1 MFAYAR
7 AAVVHFPGS
16 LPFGVPVMWMTSWDY
31 VPAQCLGALVLPL
44 VFPDGRLL
52 SRRWRVALWAA
63 VAFVP
68 LSMAGNAFVPQSMGG
83 WFGDRPNPYAVQGP
97 LFGIILRLGEA
108 CSLAAAAAAF
118 ASVALRWR
126 RAGHVVRQQLKCFLA
141 TVSFLFASA
150 VIGQAFPDA
159 LMLGLVAG
167 AVAGLL
173 MAVAI
178 GLAVLRYRLYE
189 IDVLISRAA
198 VAAAGGLSGDRPGLS
213 APVLAAVIVAGLLL
227 PVRGRFQRRVDRL
240 FFGDRGAPY
249 AAMARLG
256 RRVEEA
262 TTAEPLLSTVVTV
275 VAGSLRLPYAA
286 VELRVG
292 DGWVP
297 AAAWGRAR
305 PKSRP
310 SP

>member
-1 MFAYAR
+1 M
-7 AAVVHFPGS
+7 
-16 LPFGVPVMWMTSWDY
+16 
-31 VPAQCLGALVLPL
+31 
-44 VFPDGRLL
+44 
-52 SRRWRVALWAA
+52 
-63 VAFVP
+63 
-68 LSMAGNAFVPQSMGG
+68 
-83 WFGDRPNPYAVQGP
+83 
-97 LFGIILRLGEA
+97 
-108 CSLAAAAAAF
+108 
-118 ASVALRWR
+118 
-126 RAGHVVRQQLKCFLA
+126 
-141 TVSFLFASA
+141 
-150 VIGQAFPDA
+150 
-159 LMLGLVAG
+159 
-167 AVAGLL
+167 
-173 MAVAI
+173 
-178 GLAVLRYRLYE
+178 
-189 IDVLISRAA
+189 
-198 VAAAGGLSGDRPGLS
+198 
-213 APVLAAVIVAGLLL
+213 LAAVIVAGLLL

-275 VAGSLRLPYAA
+275 VAGILRLPYAA